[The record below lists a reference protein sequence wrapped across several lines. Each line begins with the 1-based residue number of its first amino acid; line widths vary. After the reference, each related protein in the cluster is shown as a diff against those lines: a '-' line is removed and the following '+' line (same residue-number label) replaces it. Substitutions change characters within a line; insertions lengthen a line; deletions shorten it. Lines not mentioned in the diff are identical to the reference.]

1 LHLTEQSVEG
11 HRVARGSRPDH
22 EITRGTLCVRD
33 VEHRPKGSAYRV
45 TESSLHEIAL
55 HRAMP
60 MLGDDEAD
68 PRVMQK
74 GGQLSDL
81 EMRGPKPLPLATDPI
96 KIRGTGH
103 PADGQAISG

>member
-1 LHLTEQSVEG
+1 
-11 HRVARGSRPDH
+11 
-22 EITRGTLCVRD
+22 
-33 VEHRPKGSAYRV
+33 
-45 TESSLHEIAL
+45 
-55 HRAMP
+55 